1 MEDTMKRIEVV
12 AAVIRAGDM
21 IFATQRGYGEFKDRW
36 EFPPRG
42 EKWEFHLMSQSI
54 KHLTFGNSGFCPPFG
69 PLFSGDEI
77 VST

>member
-42 EKWEFHLMSQSI
+42 KNGSFVL
-54 KHLTFGNSGFCPPFG
+54 CPN
-69 PLFSGDEI
+69 LSNI
-77 VST
+77 